1 MHRRPPFSA
10 YIIDTIGITVLPSST
25 VQSGT
30 PVEIICKA
38 KVSHDNIPNLTY
50 TFELR
55 RDDVAI
61 FSSTVTK
68 DSATYEILPARV
80 ADSGSYEC
88 RVTVK
93 EKSRTSFSQKLEVT
107 GLQTPTLYL
116 DKTTFYAG
124 DDFKAT
130 CSAPEERGS
139 FIFRFFQRFRNEEP
153 QQMKQVAPIGNFSE
167 TTLILRQTGDYFL
180 YCSYEINLVSG
191 TRRSNRSNEIHVNV
205 RVLQITPVMNVLPS
219 PNVFEGELLEVV
231 CKVLTSVENV
241 EVFLTRDG
249 SVLKKALV
257 SLSHRFRVHE
267 GDSGEVT
274 CKAERGNVQK
284 ETYQVIRVKEL
295 FSKPHLAVNP
305 VEIFEGE
312 KFKLTCSATV
322 YVPER
327 LSNETVQLYIYKDN
341 VKLTSSGTYI
351 SVANP
356 YKNGN
361 YTCKAYAVSQGH
373 SILKQSQTLVVKAK
387 VLVSEPVLSVV
398 GGTLVLGK
406 SFQLLCHSDRGTL
419 PIIYNLHG
427 PNKLNEQRVV
437 SKPGEQAIFN
447 SSAIFKSSDLNNF
460 ICHAKNSLNSPSM
473 VGNGRQLLHS
483 TNIIEPV
490 LNPVLT
496 IVPRTGYVSEGQDVK
511 LTCSVEKGTLP
522 IRYTWY
528 HIGKKGALIS
538 QTSKE
543 LQGTYF
549 IRSVRGEDKGEYY
562 CETNN
567 PANETKQS
575 AAVMIIVKMAGWK
588 KGLIAVFCILLI
600 LALVLVIALKTR
612 LLQFKRKGTGKL
624 LVKSAG
630 TKVERLS
637 LTQAEVNEA
646 ANATP
651 GMMGKSVWS
660 ERVSG
665 SESDDQNSEAAAE
678 PQYTN
683 VQTRQAD
690 PNRAPVKKGIDTEY
704 SKMRTS
710 KQGFPEQADGHGS
723 VEYAQ
728 LNRETDHHTD
738 HGIHVDHSVQD
749 DHRDEVDSVVVDSV
763 VVDSVVV
770 DSVVVDSVDTSTADH
785 GE

>member
-1 MHRRPPFSA
+1 MDSRPPNLLLLLVLTSLLHFLQCATEQSS
-10 YIIDTIGITVLPSST
+10 YIIDDIGITVLPSST

-38 KVSHDNIPNLTY
+38 RVSHDNIPNLTY

-55 RDDVAI
+55 RNDVAI
-61 FSSTVTK
+61 FSSTTTE
-68 DSATYEILPARV
+68 DTATYEILPARV

-93 EKSRTSFSQKLEVT
+93 EKSRISFSQKLEVT

-124 DDFKAT
+124 DDFIAT
-130 CSAPEERGS
+130 CSAPEEKGS
-139 FIFRFFQRFRNEEP
+139 LIFSFFQRFRNEEP
-153 QQMKQVAPIGNFSE
+153 QQMKQVAPTGNFSE

-180 YCSYEINLVSG
+180 YCSYEISLVSG

-205 RVLQITPVMNVLPS
+205 KGLQITPVMNVLPS
-219 PNVFEGELLEVV
+219 FNVFEGELLEVV
-231 CKVLTSVENV
+231 CKVMTFEIV
-241 EVFLTRDG
+241 EVFLTRNG
-249 SVLKKALV
+249 SVLKKSLV

-267 GDSGEVT
+267 GDSGELT

-284 ETYQVIRVKEL
+284 ETYQVITVKEL
-295 FSKPHLAVNP
+295 FSKPHLTVDP

-312 KFKLTCSATV
+312 KFKLTCSANV

-327 LSNETVQLYIYKDN
+327 LSNETVQFYIYKDN
-341 VKLTSSGTYI
+341 IKLTSSGTYI
-351 SVANP
+351 SVAKPN
-356 YKNGN
+356 KNGN
-361 YTCKAYAVSQGH
+361 YTCKAHAVSQGY
-373 SILKQSQTLVVKAK
+373 SIVKESQILVVKAK

-406 SFQLLCHSDRGTL
+406 SFQLLCRSDSGTL
-419 PIIYNLHG
+419 PITYSLNG
-427 PNKLNEQRVV
+427 PNSLNEQRVV

-447 SSAIFKSSDLNNF
+447 SSAIFKSSDLKNF
-460 ICHAKNSLNSPSM
+460 ICHARNSLNRPLV
-473 VGNGRQLLHS
+473 VGRGWQLLHS

-511 LTCSVEKGTLP
+511 LTCSVEKGALP

-528 HIGKKGALIS
+528 HIGKEGALTS

-549 IRSVRGEDKGEYY
+549 IHSVKGEDKGEYY

-575 AAVMIIVKMAGWK
+575 AAVMISVKMAGWK
-588 KGLIAVFCILLI
+588 KGLIAVFCILLM
-600 LALVLVIALKTR
+600 LALVLVIAFKTR
-612 LLQFKRKGTGKL
+612 LLRFKRKGTGKL

-665 SESDDQNSEAAAE
+665 SESDD
-678 PQYTN
+678 
-683 VQTRQAD
+683 
-690 PNRAPVKKGIDTEY
+690 
-704 SKMRTS
+704 
-710 KQGFPEQADGHGS
+710 PEQGGW
-723 VEYAQ
+723 
-728 LNRETDHHTD
+728 
-738 HGIHVDHSVQD
+738 
-749 DHRDEVDSVVVDSV
+749 
-763 VVDSVVV
+763 
-770 DSVVVDSVDTSTADH
+770 
-785 GE
+785 